1 MDTNEIVQIIS
12 NVGFPIAAFFLMWWQ
27 SSTVIKE
34 NTAALAD
41 NTTAIAK
48 MLALLEEGKE

>member
-1 MDTNEIVQIIS
+1 MDTNGIIQIIS

-48 MLALLEEGKE
+48 MLTLLEEGKE